1 MIHSGSRHLGQKVAK
16 YYWRQAV
23 KFSEKENIQL
33 PNADLAFLPADL
45 EEGLNYIRDMNFAL
59 EYAQE
64 NRKRMMAVFKDKISE
79 LLNGKVIFLQEVNI
93 HHNYA
98 ALENH
103 FGKDLWVHRKGATS
117 AKDGEIGIIPG
128 SMGTPSYIV
137 KGKGNL
143 DSFQS
148 CSHGAGRA
156 MSRSKASKNLTV
168 EECNK
173 DMEGIVFDR
182 WNKNKKCYRKDAE
195 YDLSEAPQAYKNIE
209 SVIESELDLIDPIV
223 KLWPLAVLKG

>member
-16 YYWRQAV
+16 FYWRLALKLNKKQ
-23 KFSEKENIQL
+23 NIPL
-33 PNADLAFLPADL
+33 PCEDLAFLAADSD
-45 EEGLNYIRDMNFAL
+45 EGQCYIRDMNFAL

-64 NRKRMMAVFKDKISE
+64 NRKKMMAVFKESICE
-79 LLNGKVIFLQEVNI
+79 FLNTNVNFLQEVNI

-98 ALENH
+98 ALEKH
-103 FGKDLWVHRKGATS
+103 FGRDLWVHRKGATS

-182 WNKNKKCYRKDAE
+182 WNKNKKCYRDGAE

-209 SVIESELDLIDPIV
+209 DVIESELDLIDPIV
-223 KLWPLAVLKG
+223 KLHPLAVLKG